1 MEMYIKDI
9 WWKLRTWVSR
19 EQSFLI
25 MLYLAFAVYL
35 EQTETERGREET
47 ELRTDPG
54 SRLVTRSRSGWR
66 ETEDLKGLRRL
77 RNIFEEISEYEL
89 ERTADELEESIT
101 WKELAGE
108 KKCAALVRDLNREL
122 KKFIQ
127 SREDLEKVITILEEL
142 PPELDG
148 LQLTPK
154 SVNRLM
160 AVLPVNPG
168 TSSMAELYAGLGGIF
183 GIYTMIGGIVPRVE

>member
-108 KKCAALVRDLNREL
+108 KKCAALVRDLNQEL

-127 SREDLEKVITILEEL
+127 SREDLEKVITILEDFRRSWTACSL
-142 PPELDG
+142 RRRASTG
-148 LQLTPK
+148 
-154 SVNRLM
+154 
-160 AVLPVNPG
+160 
-168 TSSMAELYAGLGGIF
+168 
-183 GIYTMIGGIVPRVE
+183 